1 MDIIENISTKKV
13 FTKLDLQWGYN
24 NVWIK
29 KKDEWKAAFK
39 TLEKSF
45 ESIII
50 FFKLTNSPAM
60 FQAMINKIL

>member
-1 MDIIENISTKKV
+1 LTKKV

-29 KKDEWKAAFK
+29 KEDEWKAAFK

-45 ESIII
+45 EYIII
-50 FFKLTNSPAM
+50 FFRLTNSPAM

>member
-1 MDIIENISTKKV
+1 LDIIENISTKKV